1 MNIGAQRSL
10 FNTIAAESVHLALWS
25 SIMSVGSGLGEI
37 FINHDARMHID
48 GEHAI
53 PQLIAA
59 HKRSKYLTNVLLI
72 ISGVSGALTYQQ
84 TKDNYWL
91 IGSGLMFAGIPYC
104 VLLEHPVTEQLK
116 FLTLD
121 AKSEKTKTLLAAWGN
136 IQLGKLALA
145 FGGATIFY
153 WFARR

>member
-1 MNIGAQRSL
+1 MSITQRSL
-10 FNTIAAESVHLALWS
+10 LDTIAVEGVHFALWS
-25 SIMSVGSGLGEI
+25 SIMSVGGGLGEI
-37 FINHDARMHID
+37 FVNHDARMHIS

-53 PQLIAA
+53 PQLIEA
-59 HKRSKYLTNVLLI
+59 HDRSKYLTNLMLI
-72 ISGVSGALTYQQ
+72 VSGVSGALAYQQ

-91 IGSGLMFAGIPYC
+91 IGSGLMLAGIPYC
-104 VLLEHPVTEQLK
+104 ALVEYPVAEQLK

-121 AKSEKTKTLLAAWGN
+121 AKSEKAKTLLASWGC

-145 FGGATIFY
+145 VGGATIFY